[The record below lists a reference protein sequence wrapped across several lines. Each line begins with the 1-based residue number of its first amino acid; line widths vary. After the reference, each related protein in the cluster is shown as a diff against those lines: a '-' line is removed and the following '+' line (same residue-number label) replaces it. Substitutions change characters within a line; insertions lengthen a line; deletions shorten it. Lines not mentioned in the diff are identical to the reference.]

1 MSSSA
6 KRIALTVLLAAGL
19 TGIASAQTA
28 FRCDNNGKT
37 VYSDAPCPAGKA
49 VVGTQETPEQKA
61 ATKEANAQMR
71 KDNADLNKR
80 LSDREKLEAQ
90 ERAAARK
97 AAGKPVAA
105 SAKGGGKGKPAKARA
120 AKKPKIARQP
130 RDKKKSKNDTTA
142 SAAK

>member
-6 KRIALTVLLAAGL
+6 KRIAFTVLLSVGL
-19 TGIASAQTA
+19 TAIATAQTA
-28 FRCDNNGKT
+28 FRCDNNGQT
-37 VYSDAPCPAGKA
+37 VYSDTPCPAGKA
-49 VVGTQETPEQKA
+49 VVGTQETAAQKA
-61 ATKEANAQMR
+61 AGKEANAQMR

-105 SAKGGGKGKPAKARA
+105 SAKGGGKGKLAKALT
-120 AKKPKIARQP
+120 AKKPKIAKQA
-130 RDKKKSKNDTTA
+130 RDNKKSKLDTTV